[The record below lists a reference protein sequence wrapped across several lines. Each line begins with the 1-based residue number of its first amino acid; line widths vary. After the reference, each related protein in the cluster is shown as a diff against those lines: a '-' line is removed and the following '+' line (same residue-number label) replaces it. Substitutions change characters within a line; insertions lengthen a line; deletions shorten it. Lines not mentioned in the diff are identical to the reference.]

1 MGNGFSSGVSPWRLY
16 NYCQMECKDGT
27 HSLHGAWMAA
37 VSNGNQDK
45 NLKNATKTTKNIIK
59 LSLATRK
66 EAGDFSMRDKN
77 MIKGKDVLVAT

>member
-1 MGNGFSSGVSPWRLY
+1 MASHPESCHGGCIIIAKWNVKMGLIHY
-16 NYCQMECKDGT
+16 MERGWQLSVMETKT
-27 HSLHGAWMAA
+27 
-37 VSNGNQDK
+37 K
-45 NLKNATKTTKNIIK
+45 KLKNATKTTKNVIK

>member
-1 MGNGFSSGVSPWRLY
+1 MASHPESRHGGCIIIAKWNVKMGLIHY
-16 NYCQMECKDGT
+16 MERGWQLSVMETKT
-27 HSLHGAWMAA
+27 
-37 VSNGNQDK
+37 K
-45 NLKNATKTTKNIIK
+45 KLKNATKTTKNIIK

>member
-1 MGNGFSSGVSPWRLY
+1 
-16 NYCQMECKDGT
+16 
-27 HSLHGAWMAA
+27 MAA